1 MNPAP
6 APPAPV
12 PEPTRARPHRS
23 LAWRLILPIPLVV
36 IAGIATLWVVV
47 PRMIVANAT
56 EEAAAQGQQIV
67 EQFKAV
73 RTYYTTNV
81 VNKVLKDGT
90 FTAAS
95 DHAGNDKAIPLPATM
110 IHDLG
115 ALLAK
120 QDTTLTLYSRYPFP
134 NRKDRKL
141 DEFQQKTWDYLS
153 ANPKGVMSQ
162 NEERDGKNVVRVA
175 VADTMVTQTCV
186 SCHNTTAGSPKTDWK
201 VGDVRGV
208 IEITTVIDQQLAHG
222 AALSRTITAGVG
234 LIGLLLIGIALVVTR
249 SVTKPIGGMVRAM
262 KQLATGDT
270 SVAVPGGERR
280 DEIGAMA
287 GAVQVFKDSMIEAE
301 SGAARRAV
309 RRAGREA
316 DGRPAH
322 CGRDASARR
331 RLRAGGRQY
340 RRFGVS
346 GVEPAQIRRRQ
357 ARAHC
362 GEDAIAVD
370 RRRGLVRA
378 GVEQRQDCS
387 GRRRGAV
394 RIGFRDR
401 PAGVRSSR
409 IASEA
414 VKQAEMTNGFV
425 VAELSQSAL
434 RIGDVVKLITS
445 IAEQANLLALNA
457 TIEAARAGTAGR
469 GFAVV
474 AQEVKALAAQTS
486 KATEE
491 ITAQIAAMQTATEG
505 SVTAIKEIQQHDR
518 PHLGDRDHDRGG
530 GRGAGRGDAGGLAQR
545 PAGRDRHL
553 AGHRQHRRGSGQRRS
568 RDPLRVLAGAGVGAV
583 RCRGRAAGL
592 ARSRS
597 ASSSRPSAPREFTL
611 NRPRTARPSADRG
624 SALEKNSCGPR

>member
-6 APPAPV
+6 TAPAPA
-12 PEPTRARPHRS
+12 PEPTSVRSHRS

-47 PRMIVANAT
+47 PRMIVTNAT

-81 VNKVLKDGT
+81 VNKVIKEGT
-90 FTAAS
+90 FTTAS
-95 DHAGNDKAIPLPATM
+95 DHVGNDKVIPLPATM

-120 QDTTLTLYSRYPFP
+120 QDTTLTLYSRFPFP

-175 VADTMVTQTCV
+175 VADTMVSQACV
-186 SCHNTTAGSPKTDWK
+186 TCHNTTAGSPKTDWK
-201 VGDVRGV
+201 LGDVRGV

-234 LIGLLLIGIALVVTR
+234 LIGLLLIGVALVVTR

-301 SGAARRAV
+301 
-309 RRAGREA
+309 
-316 DGRPAH
+316 
-322 CGRDASARR
+322 
-331 RLRAGGRQY
+331 RLRAEQSGAEAEKQMVAERKAEMRRLADGFEQAVGNIVDSVSAASSQLESAAGALAHTAEKTQSLSTGAAVSSEQASSNVKTVADAAEELSGSVSEIGRQA
-340 RRFGVS
+340 S
-346 GVEPAQIRRRQ
+346 E
-357 ARAHC
+357 
-362 GEDAIAVD
+362 
-370 RRRGLVRA
+370 
-378 GVEQRQDCS
+378 
-387 GRRRGAV
+387 
-394 RIGFRDR
+394 
-401 PAGVRSSR
+401 SSR

-414 VKQAEMTNGFV
+414 VKQAEMTNGR

-445 IAEQANLLALNA
+445 IAEQTNLLALNA
-457 TIEAARAGTAGR
+457 TIEAARAGDAGR

-505 SVTAIKEIQQHDR
+505 SVAAIKGIGGTIGRISEIATTIAAAVEEQGAATQEISRNVQQAANGTSQVTANIVDVS
-518 PHLGDRDHDRGG
+518 
-530 GRGAGRGDAGGLAQR
+530 RGAQET
-545 PAGRDRHL
+545 
-553 AGHRQHRRGSGQRRS
+553 
-568 RDPLRVLAGAGVGAV
+568 
-583 RCRGRAAGL
+583 
-592 ARSRS
+592 RS
-597 ASSSRPSAPREFTL
+597 ASSQVLASAQSLSEESGQL
-611 NRPRTARPSADRG
+611 
-624 SALEKNSCGPR
+624 KNEVGKFLATIRAA

>member
-6 APPAPV
+6 APPAPA
-12 PEPTRARPHRS
+12 PEPTGALPHRS

-81 VNKVLKDGT
+81 VNKVLKEGT

-153 ANPKGVMSQ
+153 ANPRGVMSQ

-301 SGAARRAV
+301 
-309 RRAGREA
+309 
-316 DGRPAH
+316 
-322 CGRDASARR
+322 
-331 RLRAGGRQY
+331 RLRAERSGAQAEKQMVAERRAEMRRLADGFEQAVGNIVDSVSAASSQLESAAGELAHTAEKTQSLSTDAAASSEQASSNVKTVADAAEELSGSVSEIGRQA
-340 RRFGVS
+340 S
-346 GVEPAQIRRRQ
+346 E
-357 ARAHC
+357 
-362 GEDAIAVD
+362 
-370 RRRGLVRA
+370 
-378 GVEQRQDCS
+378 
-387 GRRRGAV
+387 
-394 RIGFRDR
+394 
-401 PAGVRSSR
+401 SSR

-414 VKQAEMTNGFV
+414 VKQAEMTNGR

-445 IAEQANLLALNA
+445 IAEQTNLLALNA

-505 SVTAIKEIQQHDR
+505 SVTAIKGIGSTIGRISEIATTIAAAVEEQGAATQEISRNVQQAATGTSQVTVNIVDVS
-518 PHLGDRDHDRGG
+518 
-530 GRGAGRGDAGGLAQR
+530 RGAQET
-545 PAGRDRHL
+545 
-553 AGHRQHRRGSGQRRS
+553 
-568 RDPLRVLAGAGVGAV
+568 
-583 RCRGRAAGL
+583 
-592 ARSRS
+592 RS
-597 ASSSRPSAPREFTL
+597 ASSQVLASAQSLSEESGQLKTEVGKFLATIR
-611 NRPRTARPSADRG
+611 AA
-624 SALEKNSCGPR
+624 

>member
-6 APPAPV
+6 AP
-12 PEPTRARPHRS
+12 EPTGVRPHRS

-81 VNKVLKDGT
+81 VNKVLKEGT

-120 QDTTLTLYSRYPFP
+120 QDTTLTLYSRFPFP

-175 VADTMVTQTCV
+175 VADTMVTQACV
-186 SCHNTTAGSPKTDWK
+186 TCHNTTAGSPKTDWK
-201 VGDVRGV
+201 LGDVRGV

-301 SGAARRAV
+301 
-309 RRAGREA
+309 
-316 DGRPAH
+316 
-322 CGRDASARR
+322 
-331 RLRAGGRQY
+331 RLRAERSGAQAEKQMVAERKAEMRRLADGFEQAVGNIVDSVSAASSQLESAAVALAHTAEKTQSLSTGAAASSEQASSNVKTVADAAEELSGSVSEIGRQA
-340 RRFGVS
+340 S
-346 GVEPAQIRRRQ
+346 E
-357 ARAHC
+357 
-362 GEDAIAVD
+362 
-370 RRRGLVRA
+370 
-378 GVEQRQDCS
+378 
-387 GRRRGAV
+387 
-394 RIGFRDR
+394 
-401 PAGVRSSR
+401 SSR

-414 VKQAEMTNGFV
+414 VKQAEMTNGR

-445 IAEQANLLALNA
+445 IAEQTNLLALNA

-505 SVTAIKEIQQHDR
+505 SVAAIKGIGGTIGRISEIATTIAAAVEEQGAATQEISRNVQQAATGTSQVTANIVDVS
-518 PHLGDRDHDRGG
+518 
-530 GRGAGRGDAGGLAQR
+530 RGAQET
-545 PAGRDRHL
+545 
-553 AGHRQHRRGSGQRRS
+553 
-568 RDPLRVLAGAGVGAV
+568 
-583 RCRGRAAGL
+583 
-592 ARSRS
+592 RS
-597 ASSSRPSAPREFTL
+597 ASSQVLASAQSLSEESGQLKTEVGKFLATIR
-611 NRPRTARPSADRG
+611 AA
-624 SALEKNSCGPR
+624 

>member
-6 APPAPV
+6 AL
-12 PEPTRARPHRS
+12 EPTGVRPHRS

-36 IAGIATLWVVV
+36 IAGIATLWVLV

-81 VNKVLKDGT
+81 VNKVLKEGT
-90 FTAAS
+90 FKAAS

-120 QDTTLTLYSRYPFP
+120 QDTTLTLYSRFPFP

-153 ANPKGVMSQ
+153 ANPNGVMSQ

-175 VADTMVTQTCV
+175 VADTMVTQACV
-186 SCHNTTAGSPKTDWK
+186 NCHNTTAGSPKTDWK

-208 IEITTVIDQQLAHG
+208 VEITTVIDQQLAHG

-234 LIGLLLIGIALVVTR
+234 LIGLLLIGIALFVTR

-301 SGAARRAV
+301 
-309 RRAGREA
+309 
-316 DGRPAH
+316 
-322 CGRDASARR
+322 
-331 RLRAGGRQY
+331 RLRAERSGAQAEKQMVAERKAEMHRLADGFEQAVGNIVDSVSAASSQLESAAGALAHTAEKTQSLSTGAAASSEQASSNVKTVADAAEGLSGSVSEIGRQAL
-340 RRFGVS
+340 
-346 GVEPAQIRRRQ
+346 E
-357 ARAHC
+357 
-362 GEDAIAVD
+362 
-370 RRRGLVRA
+370 
-378 GVEQRQDCS
+378 
-387 GRRRGAV
+387 
-394 RIGFRDR
+394 
-401 PAGVRSSR
+401 SSR

-414 VKQAEMTNGFV
+414 VKQAEMTNGR

-445 IAEQANLLALNA
+445 IAEQTNLLALNA
-457 TIEAARAGTAGR
+457 TIEAARAGTAGK

-491 ITAQIAAMQTATEG
+491 ITAQIGAMQTATEG
-505 SVTAIKEIQQHDR
+505 SVAAIKEIGGTIGRISEIATTIAAAVEEQDAATQQISRNVQQAATGTSQVTANIVDVS
-518 PHLGDRDHDRGG
+518 
-530 GRGAGRGDAGGLAQR
+530 RGAQET
-545 PAGRDRHL
+545 
-553 AGHRQHRRGSGQRRS
+553 
-568 RDPLRVLAGAGVGAV
+568 
-583 RCRGRAAGL
+583 
-592 ARSRS
+592 RS
-597 ASSSRPSAPREFTL
+597 ASSQVLASAQSLSGESGQLKIEVGKFLATIR
-611 NRPRTARPSADRG
+611 AA
-624 SALEKNSCGPR
+624 

>member
-6 APPAPV
+6 APK
-12 PEPTRARPHRS
+12 PTGVRS

-81 VNKVLKDGT
+81 VNKVLKEGT
-90 FTAAS
+90 FKAAS

-110 IHDLG
+110 LHDLG

-120 QDTTLTLYSRYPFP
+120 QDTTLTLYSRFPFP

-153 ANPKGVMSQ
+153 ANPQGVMSQ
-162 NEERDGKNVVRVA
+162 NEQRDGKNVVRVA
-175 VADTMVTQTCV
+175 VADTMVTQACV
-186 SCHNTTAGSPKTDWK
+186 NCHNTTAGSPKTDWK

-208 IEITTVIDQQLAHG
+208 VEITTAIDQQLAHG

-301 SGAARRAV
+301 
-309 RRAGREA
+309 
-316 DGRPAH
+316 
-322 CGRDASARR
+322 
-331 RLRAGGRQY
+331 RLRAERSGAQAEKQTVVERKAEMRRLADGFEQAIGNIVDSVSAASSQLESAAGALAHTAEKTQSLSTGAAASSEQASSNVKTVAEAAEGLSGSVSEIGRQAL
-340 RRFGVS
+340 
-346 GVEPAQIRRRQ
+346 E
-357 ARAHC
+357 
-362 GEDAIAVD
+362 
-370 RRRGLVRA
+370 
-378 GVEQRQDCS
+378 
-387 GRRRGAV
+387 
-394 RIGFRDR
+394 
-401 PAGVRSSR
+401 SSR

-414 VKQAEMTNGFV
+414 VKQAEMTNGR

-445 IAEQANLLALNA
+445 IAEQTNLLALNA
-457 TIEAARAGTAGR
+457 TIEAARAGAAGK

-491 ITAQIAAMQTATEG
+491 ITAQIGAMQTATGG
-505 SVTAIKEIQQHDR
+505 SVAAIKEIGGTIGRISEIATTIAAAVEEQDVATQEISRNVQQAAT
-518 PHLGDRDHDRGG
+518 GTSQVSANIVEVS
-530 GRGAGRGDAGGLAQR
+530 RGAQET
-545 PAGRDRHL
+545 
-553 AGHRQHRRGSGQRRS
+553 
-568 RDPLRVLAGAGVGAV
+568 
-583 RCRGRAAGL
+583 
-592 ARSRS
+592 RS
-597 ASSSRPSAPREFTL
+597 ASSQVLASAQSLSGESGHLKIEVGKFLATIR
-611 NRPRTARPSADRG
+611 AA
-624 SALEKNSCGPR
+624 

>member
-1 MNPAP
+1 MNPAS
-6 APPAPV
+6 A
-12 PEPTRARPHRS
+12 PEPTGVRPHRS

-36 IAGIATLWVVV
+36 ITGIATLWVVV

-81 VNKVLKDGT
+81 VNKVLKEGT
-90 FTAAS
+90 FKVAS
-95 DHAGNDKAIPLPATM
+95 DHAGDDKAIPLPATM

-120 QDTTLTLYSRYPFP
+120 QDTTLTLYSRFPFP

-153 ANPKGVMSQ
+153 ANPNGVMSQ

-175 VADTMVTQTCV
+175 VADTMVAQACV
-186 SCHNTTAGSPKTDWK
+186 TCHNTTAGSPKTDWK

-208 IEITTVIDQQLAHG
+208 VEITTVIDQQLAHG

-301 SGAARRAV
+301 
-309 RRAGREA
+309 
-316 DGRPAH
+316 
-322 CGRDASARR
+322 
-331 RLRAGGRQY
+331 RLRAERSGAQAEKQVVAERRAEMRRLADGFEQAVGNIVDSVSAASSQLESAAGALAHTAEKTQSLSTGAAASSEQASNNVKTVADAAEELSGSVSEIGRQA
-340 RRFGVS
+340 S
-346 GVEPAQIRRRQ
+346 E
-357 ARAHC
+357 
-362 GEDAIAVD
+362 
-370 RRRGLVRA
+370 
-378 GVEQRQDCS
+378 
-387 GRRRGAV
+387 
-394 RIGFRDR
+394 
-401 PAGVRSSR
+401 SSR

-414 VKQAEMTNGFV
+414 VKQAEMTNGR

-445 IAEQANLLALNA
+445 IAEQTNLLALNA

-505 SVTAIKEIQQHDR
+505 SVAAIKGIGGTIGRISEIATTIAAAVEEQGAATQEISRNVQQAATGTSQVTANIVDVS
-518 PHLGDRDHDRGG
+518 
-530 GRGAGRGDAGGLAQR
+530 RGAQET
-545 PAGRDRHL
+545 
-553 AGHRQHRRGSGQRRS
+553 
-568 RDPLRVLAGAGVGAV
+568 
-583 RCRGRAAGL
+583 
-592 ARSRS
+592 RS
-597 ASSSRPSAPREFTL
+597 ASSQVLASAQSLSEESGQLKTEVGKFLATIR
-611 NRPRTARPSADRG
+611 AA
-624 SALEKNSCGPR
+624 

>member
-6 APPAPV
+6 AP
-12 PEPTRARPHRS
+12 EPTGVRS

-81 VNKVLKDGT
+81 VNKVLKEGT
-90 FTAAS
+90 FKAAS

-120 QDTTLTLYSRYPFP
+120 QDTTLTLYSRFPFP

-153 ANPKGVMSQ
+153 ANPQGVMSQ
-162 NEERDGKNVVRVA
+162 HEERDGKNVVRVA
-175 VADTMVTQTCV
+175 VADTMVTQACV
-186 SCHNTTAGSPKTDWK
+186 NCHNTTAGSPKTDWK

-208 IEITTVIDQQLAHG
+208 VEITTVIDQQLAHG
-222 AALSRTITAGVG
+222 AALSRAITAGVG

-301 SGAARRAV
+301 
-309 RRAGREA
+309 
-316 DGRPAH
+316 
-322 CGRDASARR
+322 
-331 RLRAGGRQY
+331 RLRAERSDAQAEKQMVAERKAEMRRLADGFEQAVGNIVDSVSAASSQLESAAGALAHTAEKTQSLSTGAAALSEQASSNVKSVADAAEGLSGSVSEIGRQAL
-340 RRFGVS
+340 
-346 GVEPAQIRRRQ
+346 E
-357 ARAHC
+357 
-362 GEDAIAVD
+362 
-370 RRRGLVRA
+370 
-378 GVEQRQDCS
+378 
-387 GRRRGAV
+387 
-394 RIGFRDR
+394 
-401 PAGVRSSR
+401 SSR

-414 VKQAEMTNGFV
+414 VKQAEMTNGR

-445 IAEQANLLALNA
+445 IAGQTNLLALNA
-457 TIEAARAGTAGR
+457 TIEAARAGAAGK

-474 AQEVKALAAQTS
+474 AQEVKALATQTS

-491 ITAQIAAMQTATEG
+491 ITAQIGAMQTATEG
-505 SVTAIKEIQQHDR
+505 SVAAIKEIGGTIGRISEIATTIAAAVEEQDAATQEISRNVQQAATGTSQVTANIVDVS
-518 PHLGDRDHDRGG
+518 
-530 GRGAGRGDAGGLAQR
+530 RGAQET
-545 PAGRDRHL
+545 
-553 AGHRQHRRGSGQRRS
+553 
-568 RDPLRVLAGAGVGAV
+568 
-583 RCRGRAAGL
+583 
-592 ARSRS
+592 RS
-597 ASSSRPSAPREFTL
+597 ASSQVLASAQSLSGESGQLKIEVGKFLATIR
-611 NRPRTARPSADRG
+611 AA
-624 SALEKNSCGPR
+624 

>member
-6 APPAPV
+6 AP
-12 PEPTRARPHRS
+12 EPTGVRPHRS

-81 VNKVLKDGT
+81 VNKVLKEGT

-120 QDTTLTLYSRYPFP
+120 QDTTLTLYSRFPFP

-175 VADTMVTQTCV
+175 VADTMVTQACV
-186 SCHNTTAGSPKTDWK
+186 TCHNTTAGSPKTDWK
-201 VGDVRGV
+201 LGDVRGV

-301 SGAARRAV
+301 
-309 RRAGREA
+309 
-316 DGRPAH
+316 
-322 CGRDASARR
+322 
-331 RLRAGGRQY
+331 RLRAERSGAQAEKQMVAERKAEMRRLADGFEQAVGNIVDSVSAASSQLESAAVALAHTAEKTQSLSTGAAASSEQASSNVRTVADAAEELSGSVSEIGRQA
-340 RRFGVS
+340 S
-346 GVEPAQIRRRQ
+346 E
-357 ARAHC
+357 
-362 GEDAIAVD
+362 
-370 RRRGLVRA
+370 
-378 GVEQRQDCS
+378 
-387 GRRRGAV
+387 
-394 RIGFRDR
+394 
-401 PAGVRSSR
+401 SSR

-414 VKQAEMTNGFV
+414 VKQAEMTNGR

-445 IAEQANLLALNA
+445 IAEQTNLLALNA

-505 SVTAIKEIQQHDR
+505 SVATIKGIGGTIGRISEIATTIAAAVEEQGAATQEISRNVQQAATGTSQVTANIVDVS
-518 PHLGDRDHDRGG
+518 
-530 GRGAGRGDAGGLAQR
+530 RGAQET
-545 PAGRDRHL
+545 
-553 AGHRQHRRGSGQRRS
+553 
-568 RDPLRVLAGAGVGAV
+568 
-583 RCRGRAAGL
+583 
-592 ARSRS
+592 RS
-597 ASSSRPSAPREFTL
+597 ASSQVLASAQSLSEESGQLKTEVGKFLATIR
-611 NRPRTARPSADRG
+611 AA
-624 SALEKNSCGPR
+624 